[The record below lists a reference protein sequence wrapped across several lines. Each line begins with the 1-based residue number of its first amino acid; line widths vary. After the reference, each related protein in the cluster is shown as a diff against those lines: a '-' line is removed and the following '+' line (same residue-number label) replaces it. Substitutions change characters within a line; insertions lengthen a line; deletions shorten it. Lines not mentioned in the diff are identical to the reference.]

1 MQEKLL
7 YNLIEDLAGEGNGR
21 IIETLLN
28 KKNVNEFLI
37 AKKMELTVN
46 QVRNILY
53 KLSNFGLVSFT
64 RKKDQKKGWY
74 IYYWTL
80 DNKKSLKLIETHL
93 KNKVKKLSEQL
104 HNRETQRYYIC
115 PYCKIEV
122 TEDIAL
128 ENGFSCEEC
137 AEVYLLSD
145 NAPHVR
151 EIKSKI
157 TRTQNEIVEIE
168 QELNLLREKENRR
181 RLREARKLE
190 KLKEEEKE
198 KKKIESRKKAAE
210 KKKEAEKTK
219 EAQKNIPAAKKTTT
233 VKKAPAKTKIDT
245 KKTDTKVK
253 ATKTKKTTTVKKA
266 PVKTKTDAKKK
277 IENKSVSKP
286 VKKTDT
292 VSKKSASLKK
302 AKVKKKI

>member
-7 YNLIEDLAGEGNGR
+7 YNLIEDLTGEGNGR

-28 KKNVNEFLI
+28 KKDVNEFLI

-74 IYYWTL
+74 IYFWTL
-80 DNKKSLKLIETHL
+80 DNKKSFKLIETHL
-93 KNKVKKLSEQL
+93 KNKVQKLSEQL
-104 HNRETQRYYIC
+104 HNRETRRYYTC

-122 TEDIAL
+122 TEDVAL

-145 NAPHVR
+145 NTPHMR

-157 TRTQNEIVEIE
+157 TRIQNEIVEIE
-168 QELNLLREKENRR
+168 QELNLLKEKENKK
-181 RLREARKLE
+181 RLREIKKMEKE
-190 KLKEEEKE
+190 KLEEKE
-198 KKKIESRKKAAE
+198 KKKMDSKKKIAE
-210 KKKEAEKTK
+210 NKKEAEKR
-219 EAQKNIPAAKKTTT
+219 IT
-233 VKKAPAKTKIDT
+233 VKKTVTKAKVDIK
-245 KKTDTKVK
+245 
-253 ATKTKKTTTVKKA
+253 KKA
-266 PVKTKTDAKKK
+266 DVKKK
-277 IENKSVSKP
+277 IEKKKETNVKKKVDTKKKGEKKSVSK
-286 VKKTDT
+286 
-292 VSKKSASLKK
+292 SLKK
-302 AKVKKKI
+302 SGKTKKSEAVPKKNIPKTKNKKRI